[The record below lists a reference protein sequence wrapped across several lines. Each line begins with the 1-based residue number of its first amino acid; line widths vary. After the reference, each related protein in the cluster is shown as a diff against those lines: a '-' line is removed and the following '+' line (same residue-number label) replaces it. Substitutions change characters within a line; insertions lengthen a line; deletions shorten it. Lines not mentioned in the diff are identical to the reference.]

1 MKNKQIN
8 SEINGIFPT
17 PIYFT
22 SIERDFTQSELQLV
36 SEHKEKFYKNDG
48 NTTSLNN
55 YILNEHGFLNIKKEL
70 DYIIA
75 DYFDKIITT
84 NNEVI
89 PYITQSWLNFTET
102 KQFHHI
108 HEHPNSLVSGVLYID
123 ADKENDK
130 INFYNTKYHQIK
142 LEPKNYHIYNSTSWW
157 FPVETGKVVLFP
169 SSTTHSVETKE
180 GYNTRTSLAFNVFI
194 KGAFGSNK
202 NLTELIL

>member
-55 YILNEHGFLNIKKEL
+55 DILNESGFANIKKEL

-84 NNEVI
+84 SNEVV

-142 LEPKNYHIYNSTSWW
+142 LEPKNYHIYNSLSWW

-180 GYNTRTSLAFNVFI
+180 GDNTRISLAFNVFI
-194 KGAFGSNK
+194 KGTFGSNK